1 MNLKKIII
9 LSSAIFGG
17 LIISHTLNRCGYTTR
32 ILNDEIKYQNRASSE
47 SSLTLS
53 LLQDGNI
60 SNSDSNKDTYYYSFY
75 ITIENQENDLF
86 SITNSLNYN
95 LSLIIDFAS
104 LEYVDVIVNGERIF
118 TFDDMIEP
126 FLIDITTSASNT
138 FVQLKSQDNSING
151 SVVNFQ
157 IVASKNFNEKSYQ
170 NGYDYGYEIGKQQG
184 EELGYLDGYDE
195 GIIAGGNINSV
206 EWLKSTFNSVAAVL
220 TIEPFPGLSFATI
233 LSIPLIVSVVKF
245 ILGWFI

>member
-17 LIISHTLNRCGYTTR
+17 LIISNTLNRCGYTTR
-32 ILNDEIKYQNRASSE
+32 ILNDQIKYQNRASSN
-47 SSLTLS
+47 LTLS

-60 SNSDSNKDTYYYSFY
+60 SISDSNKDTYYYAFS

-95 LSLIIDFAS
+95 LSLIIDYA
-104 LEYVDVIVNGERIF
+104 EPNYVDVIVNGARIF
-118 TFDDMIEP
+118 TFDDMRDP
-126 FLIDITTSASNT
+126 FLIDITTSSPNT
-138 FVQLKSQDNSING
+138 FVQLKSQDENING
-151 SVVNFQ
+151 TKANFQ

-170 NGYDYGYEIGKQQG
+170 SGYDFGYEIGKQQG
-184 EELGYLDGYDE
+184 EELGYLEGYDE

>member
-1 MNLKKIII
+1 MNFKKIII
-9 LSSAIFGG
+9 LSSSILGV
-17 LIISHTLNRCGYTTR
+17 LLISHTLNRCGYSTR
-32 ILNDEIKYQNRASSE
+32 ILNDEIKYQKRVSS
-47 SSLTLS
+47 SPTLS
-53 LLQDGNI
+53 LLQQGNI
-60 SNSDSNKDTYYYSFY
+60 SISNSNIDTYYYSFY

-95 LSLIIDFAS
+95 LSLIIDFS
-104 LEYVDVIVNGERIF
+104 NLDYVDLIVNGERLL

-126 FLIDITTSASNT
+126 FIVDITTSASNT
-138 FVQLKSQDNSING
+138 FVQLKAKDSTING
-151 SVVNFQ
+151 STANFQ
-157 IVASKNFNEKSYQ
+157 IVASKNFNEESYQ
-170 NGYDYGYEIGKQQG
+170 NGYDNGYEIGKQQG
-184 EELGYLDGYDE
+184 EELGYLEGYDE

-206 EWLKSTFNSVAAVL
+206 EWLKSTFNSVANVL